1 MAAIKKEDLEKLEAK
16 YGLSED
22 GLTYQNRCSR
32 ITAVQKGESWV
43 KPRPAEQRRAG
54 IADTEPTTPTGAA
67 IRTHPLYGK
76 KILISPLLV
85 EDQNRYLTY
94 EEVVG
99 HEIVVR
105 EAAAG
110 EMIQG
115 HDELDRVVADYEIRS
130 ENKSRPVVATACI
143 PKSGQEL
150 SITFGK
156 GLPGVPVVRGN
167 DGQTGYIWAYP
178 SQRRQIGDTVIQLHG
193 LKTLITQIYPEL
205 LPKFSGKPVMSY
217 VDGLVL
223 VASIPQT
230 EAILKAHRRQELQD
244 AKLGLV

>member
-1 MAAIKKEDLEKLEAK
+1 MAAIKKDDLEKLKSE
-16 YGLSED
+16 YGLSD
-22 GLTYQNRCSR
+22 DDLTYQQRCSR

-43 KPRPAEQRRAG
+43 KPQPSEPRRSSVAPVK
-54 IADTEPTTPTGAA
+54 PTTPTGAA
-67 IRTHPLYGK
+67 VRNHPLFGK
-76 KILISPLLV
+76 KILITPLLI

-99 HEIVVR
+99 HEIVVS
-105 EAAAG
+105 EASAG
-110 EMIQG
+110 EMI
-115 HDELDRVVADYEIRS
+115 HSNDELDRVVADYEVRS
-130 ENKSRPVVATACI
+130 ENKSRPVVATACV
-143 PKSGQEL
+143 PKSGQEI

-156 GLPGVPVVRGN
+156 GIPGVPVVRGN
-167 DGQTGYIWAYP
+167 DGQTGYLWAYP
-178 SQRRQIGDTVIQLHG
+178 SQRRQIGDTIIQLHG

-217 VDGLVL
+217 IDGLVL